1 MASLDQTLSPS
12 TPDAAEPQAPS
23 SRKVDDRQGALTADS
38 AQSAA
43 DTLQL
48 LSAQLREAGDIER
61 LRLLADIIDEA
72 TSSLN
77 DAVRSAR
84 EAGRPWQA
92 IADAVKTTR
101 QAAHARWSK
110 WERDSPVHQEE
121 PSSTHP
127 HVPPA
132 EETRVTRSGRGRI
145 GSVTIKGALSVSVKR
160 THRR

>member
-1 MASLDQTLSPS
+1 MSP
-12 TPDAAEPQAPS
+12 
-23 SRKVDDRQGALTADS
+23 DR
-38 AQSAA
+38 AA
-43 DTLQL
+43 DPTLQL

-77 DAVRSAR
+77 DALRSAS

-92 IADAVKTTR
+92 IADKTTR

-145 GSVTIKGALSVSVKR
+145 SSVTIKGALSDSVKR